1 MKPLRLAIAA
11 ATAATLTLLGA
22 TSRVNAQAFNNIEVN
37 QEDFVLVAAPGGS
50 LLGRPQFMII
60 EQKSD
65 ARACWSESGSNP
77 VQVEPLLLNFDFSGI
92 CGRGT
97 DSNGYSVR
105 AGDGDAG
112 GRFNLEMQEEEN
124 GEFLLVAKPS
134 SFPTNPYRNTPPMK
148 LGRTFGQAGNGFTKI
163 FLNPGWRLTRRTL
176 PDGRALGHIYLTHD
190 ATLASLVEQNGGPVL
205 DTPPV
210 VTNPTPTP
218 PPTNT
223 IAFRDV
229 NNDVYASQISRAVD
243 IGFIAGFQDG
253 TFRPR
258 TPLTREQLVSMV
270 LEALDAQANISV
282 ALPSQVTGNPFVDVA
297 STRWSAAKIQFASQN
312 GIVSGYED
320 GSFRPAQEVTR
331 AEMMAVLRRAAEYR
345 KRVLGQGTALTPTQ
359 QAFNFSDTQG
369 HWAAPVISSLSAYCG
384 IATPVNESGSA
395 FVPNSDALRNYAATA
410 VVRLV
415 DCAN

>member
-1 MKPLRLAIAA
+1 MKSLRLAIAA
-11 ATAATLTLLGA
+11 ATAATLTLFG
-22 TSRVNAQAFNNIEVN
+22 TTTRVNAQAFDNVEVN
-37 QEDFVLVAAPGGS
+37 QEDFVLVSAPGGG

-65 ARACWSESGSNP
+65 AQLCWSESGSNP
-77 VQVEPLLLNFDFSGI
+77 TQIEPLLLNFDFSGI
-92 CGRGT
+92 CGRST
-97 DSNGYSVR
+97 DSNGYSIR

-112 GRFNLEMQEEEN
+112 SRFNLELQEED
-124 GEFLLVAKPS
+124 GEYLLVGRPS
-134 SFPTNPYRNTPPMK
+134 TFPTNPYRNADPIP
-148 LGRTFGQAGNGFTKI
+148 LGRTFGQASNGLTKI
-163 FLNPGWRLTRRTL
+163 FLNPGWRLTRRSF
-176 PDGRALGHIYLTHD
+176 DGRELGHLYLTND
-190 ATLASLVEQNGGPVL
+190 ATLASLVEGGGPI
-205 DTPPV
+205 
-210 VTNPTPTP
+210 VTE
-218 PPTNT
+218 PPTT
-223 IAFRDV
+223 PEPEPPIAFRDV
-229 NNDVYASQISRAVD
+229 TNDVYAAQISRAVE

-270 LEALDAQANISV
+270 LEALDAQDNISI
-282 ALPSQVTGNPFVDVA
+282 ALPSQVTRNPFSDVA
-297 STRWSAAKIQFASQN
+297 SNRWSAAKIQFASQN
-312 GIVSGYED
+312 GIVSGYQD
-320 GSFRPAQEVTR
+320 GRFRPAQEVTR

-384 IATPVNESGSA
+384 IATPVNESGTA